1 MDLILWR
8 HAEAEDGSPD
18 LARELTPLGRAQAA
32 RMSAWMHAH
41 LPAGFRL
48 LASPA
53 VRAQQT
59 AQALATPVKTVAAL
73 APGAAVST
81 ILAAAGWPE
90 GTGAAVVVG
99 HQPDLGRTAAFL
111 VSGGDAEWRIDKG
124 ALWWIAG
131 RRPAFVRAVMSPAIL
146 SREAQ

>member
-8 HAEAEDGSPD
+8 HADAADGSPD
-18 LARELTPLGRAQAA
+18 LARELTSIGRAQAA
-32 RMSAWMHAH
+32 RVAAWMRAH
-41 LPAGFRL
+41 LPAGFEV

-59 AQALATPVKTVAAL
+59 AQALAMPLTTVAAL
-73 APGAAVST
+73 APGASVEA
-81 ILAAAGWPE
+81 ILGAAAWPARPA
-90 GTGAAVVVG
+90 AAVIVG

-111 VSGGDAEWRIDKG
+111 LSGTATEWQIDKA

-131 RRPAFVRAVMSPAIL
+131 ARRPALRAVISADL
-146 SREAQ
+146 L